1 MKKLTHFLKESMIT
15 ESKVKDLVEF
25 CKEYIFDWLDDNEGT
40 THYGCDLGY
49 TITDDDNRA
58 GRVFVYDRD
67 AKEAWDL
74 WYPNYIDDYLDYLK
88 EYDFDPHD
96 YLEQEFEY
104 DDDNEPVDYEWVPKD
119 YNIETCRMVIWIVN
133 DIVSRCKVVNKN
145 WNDEFE
151 LTPKVIKD
159 MKNEI
164 KRMK

>member
-1 MKKLTHFLKESMIT
+1 MKNLISFLKESMIT

-25 CKEYIFDWLDDNEGT
+25 CKDYIFDWLDDNEGT
-40 THYGCDLGY
+40 IHYGCDLGY
-49 TITDDDNRA
+49 DITKDDNKA
-58 GRVFVYDRD
+58 GRVFVHDRD
-67 AKEAWDL
+67 AEEAWNL
-74 WYPNYIDDYLDYLK
+74 WYPKYIDGYLDYLK
-88 EYDFDPHD
+88 ENDFDPHD

-104 DDDNEPVDYEWVPKD
+104 EDNEPVDYEWVPKD

-133 DIVSRCKVVNKN
+133 DIVSRCKVVDKN

-159 MKNEI
+159 MINEI